1 MTHAPQRLRV
11 LVVDDDDAIRELLD
25 ELLTRDGFDV
35 TAVADPTQVE
45 EVVRAQRFH
54 LALLD
59 LMMPRQDGI
68 ETLRRLRLVDRD
80 LAVIIVTGY
89 PSLDTAVDAM
99 KLEAMDYL
107 RKPFSVEELRA
118 VIERTLRKKG
128 LTRAPEEQLLRAVG
142 DAVRRLRKTHGQLP
156 SKMRFVSA
164 QILALLTD
172 GLWRRPAAH
181 ANAMASRLAA
191 AVRGIP
197 GVTITQ
203 PVQANAVFVI
213 LPPEASARLQ
223 ARHGFS
229 TWNPATREVRWM
241 CSWDTTPEDVD
252 EFAADVAR
260 ELGR

>member
-142 DAVRRLRKTHGQLP
+142 DAVRRLRHERGLTLKQLAERAGLSISQISQVERAESSP
-156 SKMRFVSA
+156 SVSS
-164 QILALLTD
+164 LY
-172 GLWRRPAAH
+172 
-181 ANAMASRLAA
+181 RLAVA
-191 AVRGIP
+191 LESR
-197 GVTITQ
+197 
-203 PVQANAVFVI
+203 VQDLF
-213 LPPEASARLQ
+213 
-223 ARHGFS
+223 GDF
-229 TWNPATREVRWM
+229 
-241 CSWDTTPEDVD
+241 
-252 EFAADVAR
+252 
-260 ELGR
+260 

>member
-35 TAVADPTQVE
+35 TAVADPTQAE
-45 EVVRAQRFH
+45 GVVRAQRFH

-68 ETLRRLRLVDRD
+68 ETLRRLRLADRD

-128 LTRAPEEQLLRAVG
+128 LARAPEEQLLRAVG
-142 DAVRRLRKTHGQLP
+142 DAVRRLRRERGLTLKQLAERAGLSISQISQVERAESSP
-156 SKMRFVSA
+156 SVSS
-164 QILALLTD
+164 LY
-172 GLWRRPAAH
+172 
-181 ANAMASRLAA
+181 RLAVA
-191 AVRGIP
+191 LESR
-197 GVTITQ
+197 
-203 PVQANAVFVI
+203 VQDLF
-213 LPPEASARLQ
+213 
-223 ARHGFS
+223 GDF
-229 TWNPATREVRWM
+229 
-241 CSWDTTPEDVD
+241 
-252 EFAADVAR
+252 
-260 ELGR
+260 

>member
-1 MTHAPQRLRV
+1 V

-142 DAVRRLRKTHGQLP
+142 DAVRRLRHERGLTLKQLAERAGLSISQISQVERAESSP
-156 SKMRFVSA
+156 SVSS
-164 QILALLTD
+164 LY
-172 GLWRRPAAH
+172 
-181 ANAMASRLAA
+181 RLAVA
-191 AVRGIP
+191 LESR
-197 GVTITQ
+197 
-203 PVQANAVFVI
+203 VQDLF
-213 LPPEASARLQ
+213 
-223 ARHGFS
+223 GDF
-229 TWNPATREVRWM
+229 
-241 CSWDTTPEDVD
+241 
-252 EFAADVAR
+252 
-260 ELGR
+260 

>member
-11 LVVDDDDAIRELLD
+11 LVVDDDDAIRELLE

-45 EVVRAQRFH
+45 ATVRAQRFH

-68 ETLRRLRLVDRD
+68 ETLRRLRLADRD

-107 RKPFSVEELRA
+107 RKPFSVDELRG

-128 LTRAPEEQLLRAVG
+128 LTRAPEEQMLRAVG
-142 DAVRRLRKTHGQLP
+142 DAVRRLRHERGLTLKQLAERAGLSISQISQVERAESSP
-156 SKMRFVSA
+156 SVSS
-164 QILALLTD
+164 LY
-172 GLWRRPAAH
+172 
-181 ANAMASRLAA
+181 RLAVA
-191 AVRGIP
+191 LESR
-197 GVTITQ
+197 
-203 PVQANAVFVI
+203 VQDLF
-213 LPPEASARLQ
+213 
-223 ARHGFS
+223 GDF
-229 TWNPATREVRWM
+229 
-241 CSWDTTPEDVD
+241 
-252 EFAADVAR
+252 
-260 ELGR
+260 

>member
-142 DAVRRLRKTHGQLP
+142 DTVRRLRHERGLTLKQLAERAGLSISQISQVERAESSP
-156 SKMRFVSA
+156 SVSS
-164 QILALLTD
+164 LY
-172 GLWRRPAAH
+172 
-181 ANAMASRLAA
+181 RLAVA
-191 AVRGIP
+191 LESR
-197 GVTITQ
+197 
-203 PVQANAVFVI
+203 VQDLF
-213 LPPEASARLQ
+213 
-223 ARHGFS
+223 GDF
-229 TWNPATREVRWM
+229 
-241 CSWDTTPEDVD
+241 
-252 EFAADVAR
+252 
-260 ELGR
+260 

>member
-45 EVVRAQRFH
+45 AIVRAQRYH

-68 ETLRRLRLVDRD
+68 ETLRRLRLADRD

-128 LTRAPEEQLLRAVG
+128 LTRAPEEQMLRAVG
-142 DAVRRLRKTHGQLP
+142 DAVRRLRHERGLTLKQLAERAGLSISQISQVERAESSP
-156 SKMRFVSA
+156 SVSS
-164 QILALLTD
+164 LY
-172 GLWRRPAAH
+172 
-181 ANAMASRLAA
+181 RLAVA
-191 AVRGIP
+191 LESR
-197 GVTITQ
+197 
-203 PVQANAVFVI
+203 VQDLF
-213 LPPEASARLQ
+213 
-223 ARHGFS
+223 GDF
-229 TWNPATREVRWM
+229 
-241 CSWDTTPEDVD
+241 
-252 EFAADVAR
+252 
-260 ELGR
+260 